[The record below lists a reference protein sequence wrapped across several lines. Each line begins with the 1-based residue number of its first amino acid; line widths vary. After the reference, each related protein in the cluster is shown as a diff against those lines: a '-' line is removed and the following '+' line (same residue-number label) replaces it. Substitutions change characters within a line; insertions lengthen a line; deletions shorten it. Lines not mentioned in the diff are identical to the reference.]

1 MEYQQFVE
9 WLKTVSI
16 AEVESILK
24 ENDTAMAE
32 TSPIG
37 EVNLNLLSNIEATLD
52 QHEIGNERKPL
63 NVRISHYGF
72 LFRNAVA

>member
-1 MEYQQFVE
+1 MQAAQRKLQIEKFTADTNTETEYQQFVE

-37 EVNLNLLSNIEATLD
+37 EVNLNLVSNIE
-52 QHEIGNERKPL
+52 G
-63 NVRISHYGF
+63 
-72 LFRNAVA
+72 AVD

>member
-32 TSPIG
+32 ILPIG
-37 EVNLNLLSNIEATLD
+37 EVNLNLVSNIE
-52 QHEIGNERKPL
+52 G
-63 NVRISHYGF
+63 
-72 LFRNAVA
+72 AVD